1 MRRRRSSTSSRSAE
15 PAVARPP
22 PRGALRRAGVS
33 IVSGEPEPARRERL
47 TGLVRRFKEGKM
59 IAFKLSWLSFS
70 VKSAWAPKPRRRRP
84 TLAFLAWA
92 LIVLPSFSPEDIE
105 RHHKVFV
112 GVTNHHDRIGLYE
125 YDVPTRKLRLLGFI
139 GEMANLRSEEWQGR
153 STRISSKA
161 PTATCTS
168 RPMEAKTVRNT

>member
-1 MRRRRSSTSSRSAE
+1 
-15 PAVARPP
+15 
-22 PRGALRRAGVS
+22 
-33 IVSGEPEPARRERL
+33 
-47 TGLVRRFKEGKM
+47 VRRFKEGKM

-105 RHHKVFV
+105 RHLLFLDYPGFPDAHSSWGSIGYSARHDKVFV